1 MRTLDAAVVGAGQ
14 LGRHHARLYGDMPG
28 VRLAAVVDVDRGRAE
43 EVASRH
49 GTRAFTCVEELLLA
63 GISLDLASVVVP
75 TRAHHDVAMRLI
87 ERRVAVLVEK
97 PITPAVAEGRALRRA
112 AEERGVCMQVGH
124 VERFNPALRA
134 AARLGIE
141 PRYIESHRLAPFS
154 FRSADIGVV
163 LDLMIHDIDIV
174 LRLVKAPLV
183 EVRAIGG
190 SLLSSSE
197 DVASAHLEFADGAIA
212 NLTASRV
219 SPSAVRRTRV
229 FARDSFVSIDFAARH
244 ALVAR
249 RAPGVDA
256 KLQEKWGLIMSTPVD
271 QLKDV
276 AASAFRDLIELEE
289 LTFDDE
295 EPLHA
300 ELRSFVSAVREGTPP
315 EVGADQALRALEVAE
330 TVLAELRGR
339 RW

>member
-1 MRTLDAAVVGAGQ
+1 
-14 LGRHHARLYGDMPG
+14 
-28 VRLAAVVDVDRGRAE
+28 
-43 EVASRH
+43 
-49 GTRAFTCVEELLLA
+49 
-63 GISLDLASVVVP
+63 
-75 TRAHHDVAMRLI
+75 MRLI